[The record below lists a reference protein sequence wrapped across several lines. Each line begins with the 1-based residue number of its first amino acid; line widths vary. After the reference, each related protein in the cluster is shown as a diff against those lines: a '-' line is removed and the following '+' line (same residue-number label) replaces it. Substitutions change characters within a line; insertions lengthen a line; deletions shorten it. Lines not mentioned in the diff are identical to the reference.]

1 MSSYALDAEATAN
14 SVWTAVYVG
23 DLGDPNGIVEGD
35 LTSTYEDVT
44 DPQNP
49 VQWLKTTP
57 SGTNGWV
64 SANS

>member
-23 DLGDPNGIVEGD
+23 NLGNPNGNVEGD

-49 VQWLKTTP
+49 VEWLKTTS

-64 SANS
+64 SPNS

>member
-1 MSSYALDAEATAN
+1 MSSYFLDTDATATT
-14 SVWTAVYVG
+14 VWNKYYKG

>member
-1 MSSYALDAEATAN
+1 MSSYFLDADATATT
-14 SVWTAVYVG
+14 VWDKYYKG

-57 SGTNGWV
+57 SGTNGWI

>member
-14 SVWTAVYVG
+14 SIWTAVYVG
-23 DLGDPNGIVEGD
+23 DLGDPNGIVVGD

-49 VQWLKTTP
+49 VQWMKTTP
-57 SGTNGWV
+57 NGTNGWV